1 MARDIFT
8 NFKLSK
14 REKRLKQWK
23 SRLLNRQI
31 RGSKRLRNLAHK
43 VIIANLNSCKPL
55 GVVEIKD
62 SGGFEWLNQD

>member
-1 MARDIFT
+1 MARDILT
-8 NFKLSK
+8 NFKSTK
-14 REKRLKQWK
+14 RDKRLEQFKPQA
-23 SRLLNRQI
+23 LNRQI